1 MDSSSSDSLS
11 RSVSSESAE
20 SLEERFIIGYK
31 FPTQVMESSSGAES
45 DSTTDSQR
53 AHSISTAPP
62 DEVPNIAIASSY

>member
-20 SLEERFIIGYK
+20 SLEEQFIIGYK

-45 DSTTDSQR
+45 DSTADSQ

-62 DEVPNIAIASSY
+62 DEVPNIAIASS